1 MQKLLIPVLTAA
13 VLAGTPAYAGEVTIA
28 VSSDGLDLTRAAD
41 IAAMKDRIDVAVNK
55 ACAKPGMAARFG
67 AEAVDECVTDG
78 TAKALAALDV
88 QLARD

>member
-1 MQKLLIPVLTAA
+1 MHKLLIPVLAAA
-13 VLAGTPAYAGEVTIA
+13 VFAGAPAHAGEVTIA

-55 ACAKPGMAARFG
+55 ACAKSGMAARFG

-88 QLARD
+88 RLARD